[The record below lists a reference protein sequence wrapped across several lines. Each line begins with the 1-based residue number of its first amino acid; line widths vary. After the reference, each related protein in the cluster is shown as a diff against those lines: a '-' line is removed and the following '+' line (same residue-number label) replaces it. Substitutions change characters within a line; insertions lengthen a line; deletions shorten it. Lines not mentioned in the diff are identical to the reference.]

1 MDLDASVMD
10 KFPLDPGK
18 GLTKESKV
26 LISPFVI
33 LHHTGHVSHERG
45 DHWDW
50 LIKIPEYF
58 LSELAPRMQ
67 ANPSDQ
73 NQGLLTFASEIH
85 PSQWSSG
92 TRFWRLAPHRNLY
105 MEYEGQISQGRG
117 NVKRIASGQLHWI
130 FLSDFLLQFHLF
142 GLGWLDDCQ
151 NQTTFGGGFHQFEL
165 RTILFGLRSAGP
177 FELGFSANS
186 PSVVSK
192 PGRLWGFL
200 AFLLIHW
207 LDLYS

>member
-18 GLTKESKV
+18 GLTDESKV

-85 PSQWSSG
+85 PSQWSGG
-92 TRFWRLAPHRNLY
+92 TCFWRLAPHRNLY

-117 NVKRIASGQLHWI
+117 NVRRIASGQLHWI
-130 FLSDFLLQFHLF
+130 FLGDFLLQFRLF

-151 NQTTFGGGFHQFEL
+151 SETTFGGASTNSSSGQYSLAYDLPGHSSSDSRQTPL
-165 RTILFGLRSAGP
+165 PWSASQADSGA
-177 FELGFSANS
+177 FWRFS
-186 PSVVSK
+186 
-192 PGRLWGFL
+192 
-200 AFLLIHW
+200 
-207 LDLYS
+207 

>member
-151 NQTTFGGGFHQFEL
+151 SETTFGGASTNSSSGQYSLAYDLPGHSSSDSRQTPL
-165 RTILFGLRSAGP
+165 PWSASQADSGA
-177 FELGFSANS
+177 FWRFS
-186 PSVVSK
+186 
-192 PGRLWGFL
+192 
-200 AFLLIHW
+200 
-207 LDLYS
+207 